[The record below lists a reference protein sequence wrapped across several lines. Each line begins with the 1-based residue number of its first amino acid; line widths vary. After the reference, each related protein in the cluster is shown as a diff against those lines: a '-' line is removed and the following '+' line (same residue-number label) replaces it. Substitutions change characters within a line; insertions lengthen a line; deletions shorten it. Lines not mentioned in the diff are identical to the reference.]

1 MNSEDLRSAVMA
13 FIQNLVVAQHDNHNF
28 DFMLYLNYGDED
40 GTESIFSLNTF
51 TDIDMHE
58 LGIQVLDCSM
68 NEKLY
73 RGVDF
78 VDTMDVMYNA
88 RLGTLGFDGYIT
100 N

>member
-1 MNSEDLRSAVMA
+1 MKSEDLRAAVME

-28 DFMLYLNYGDED
+28 DFMIYVSYDDED
-40 GTESIFSLNTF
+40 GTEGIFSVNTF
-51 TDIDMHE
+51 RDPDMHE

-68 NEKLY
+68 SQKMY